1 MYFDGKRTFNVK
13 VQMKEQTER
22 KPTAIGLMRVSTAL
36 QEAEGYSL
44 EAQQKEIER
53 YCANNGY
60 ELLDTY
66 SEQASG
72 RKQDREVVNEV
83 LKRCR
88 STKSTLIIARLDR
101 FTRDLHF
108 LTKVQ
113 KIRGFNFIALDNPNA
128 DAMVIQIMMSVAEN
142 ESRMISVRTKTA
154 LKIAKANGVEL
165 GNHKSIL
172 ATYSRLEKDKKL
184 CLTRDN
190 ENLWETFCLWRS
202 VWNDNVINHKNYK
215 LFRKYIDPV
224 YEVVDTGLGWE
235 EYIKR
240 TVFEIEGE
248 EWGGDEMSFWDEYQR
263 IYKPEELI
271 GQRYKGGTF
280 DMNAFGDMCEDA
292 FLFQP
297 LSYYGLDN
305 TLKDHRISNSVAFQ
319 LPQLDMTASKK
330 SIKETKKEVEA
341 QKKIKDLHQRTY
353 FRRFTHKA
361 EMEFQGCLYTKK
373 GVKFRAYDIGRLWTQ
388 LMRDN
393 TKSATIKRIELAREE
408 AQDIYI
414 PAIEEA
420 RAKGITGIRPLAR
433 YLTEQRIFTPKGNEN
448 WSPSSVQSILRLEK
462 DINNDEPLEGENDF
476 DITSDLAM
484 TLTFNQYAMGVARNG
499 EELPIRDKETG
510 HITRPID
517 LSNLDETIASFKE
530 MIDDGSYKKMTGK
543 ELDITSFI
551 ELRSK
556 NIDKE
561 PLFDNPIPRI

>member
-1 MYFDGKRTFNVK
+1 MYFDGKRTIDEK
-13 VQMKEQTER
+13 VHMKEQTER

-44 EAQQKEIER
+44 EAQKKAIEE
-53 YCANNGY
+53 YCAKTGY

-113 KIRGFNFIALDNPNA
+113 KIKGFNFIALDNPNA

-142 ESRMISVRTKTA
+142 ESRMISTRTKTA
-154 LKIAKANGVEL
+154 LRIAKANGVEL

-240 TVFEIEGE
+240 PQYVWDGE
-248 EWGGDEMSFWDEYQR
+248 EFAGDEMSFWDLYQ
-263 IYKPEELI
+263 KELQPEKLI
-271 GQRYKGGTF
+271 GDRYKSKVF
-280 DMNAFGDMCEDA
+280 NIVAFGDMCEDA

-297 LSYYGLDN
+297 LADAMDRECLN
-305 TLKDHRISNSVAFQ
+305 DHRIYGSVAFH
-319 LPQLDMTASKK
+319 LPQLDMTKSKK
-330 SIKETKKEVEA
+330 KIDTKGLSARKYV
-341 QKKIKDLHQRTY
+341 
-353 FRRFTHKA
+353 RRFSHKA
-361 EMEFQGCLYTKK
+361 EVEFDNTIHSTK

>member
-1 MYFDGKRTFNVK
+1 
-13 VQMKEQTER
+13 
-22 KPTAIGLMRVSTAL
+22 MRVSTVL

-44 EAQQKEIER
+44 EGQKKAIEE
-53 YCANNGY
+53 YCAKTGY

-72 RKQDREVVNEV
+72 RKKDREVVNEV

-113 KIRGFNFIALDNPNA
+113 KIKGFNFIALDNPNA

-184 CLTRDN
+184 ALTREND
-190 ENLWETFCLWRS
+190 NLWDTFLMYRTI
-202 VWNDNVINHKNYK
+202 WNDYVVNHKNYE

-248 EWGGDEMSFWDEYQR
+248 EWAEDEMSFWDEYQK
-263 IYKPEELI
+263 IYKPEKLI

-297 LSYYGLDN
+297 LSYNYNSN
-305 TLKDHRISNSVAFQ
+305 TENDHRISNSNAFQ
-319 LPQLDMTASKK
+319 LPQLDMIASKK
-330 SIKETKKEVEA
+330 DIKETKQEILKGRGHSE
-341 QKKIKDLHQRTY
+341 LHQRIY
-353 FRRFTHKA
+353 FRRYTHKA
-361 EMEFQGCLYTKK
+361 EITAKHSDFLGMGGGE
-373 GVKFRAYDIGRLWTQ
+373 VKVRAYDIGRLWTQ
-388 LMRDN
+388 LMRTN
-393 TKSATIKRIELAREE
+393 TKPATIKRVEQAREE
-408 AQDIYI
+408 AEEIFI
-414 PAIEEA
+414 PVIEEG

-433 YLTEQRIFTPKGNEN
+433 YLTERRILTPKGNEN
-448 WSPSSVQSILRLEK
+448 WSPSSVQSILKLEK
-462 DINNDEPLEGENDF
+462 AIEEGAYLEDEKED
-476 DITSDLAM
+476 DYTDDLAM
-484 TLTFNQYAMGVARNG
+484 AIVFNGYAWGGKKYHRS
-499 EELPIRDKETG
+499 KEDG
-510 HITRPID
+510 HITD
-517 LSNLDETIASFKE
+517 
-530 MIDDGSYKKMTGK
+530 
-543 ELDITSFI
+543 DIT
-551 ELRSK
+551 
-556 NIDKE
+556 
-561 PLFDNPIPRI
+561 PHFDNPNPRI

>member
-1 MYFDGKRTFNVK
+1 
-13 VQMKEQTER
+13 
-22 KPTAIGLMRVSTAL
+22 
-36 QEAEGYSL
+36 
-44 EAQQKEIER
+44 
-53 YCANNGY
+53 
-60 ELLDTY
+60 
-66 SEQASG
+66 
-72 RKQDREVVNEV
+72 
-83 LKRCR
+83 
-88 STKSTLIIARLDR
+88 
-101 FTRDLHF
+101 
-108 LTKVQ
+108 
-113 KIRGFNFIALDNPNA
+113 
-128 DAMVIQIMMSVAEN
+128 
-142 ESRMISVRTKTA
+142 MISVRTKTA

-202 VWNDNVINHKNYK
+202 VWNDNVTNHKNYK

-240 TVFEIEGE
+240 TQFEIEGE
-248 EWGGDEMSFWDEYQR
+248 EWSGDDMSFWDEYQK
-263 IYKPEELI
+263 IYKPEKLI
-271 GQRYKGGTF
+271 GDRYKSKVF
-280 DMNAFGDMCEDA
+280 NVVAFGDMCEDA

-297 LSYYGLDN
+297 LADQKDN
-305 TLKDHRISNSVAFQ
+305 DCLNDYRILGSVAFH
-319 LPQLDMTASKK
+319 LPQLDMVKSKK
-330 SIKETKKEVEA
+330 KVDTEGLSARKYV
-341 QKKIKDLHQRTY
+341 
-353 FRRFTHKA
+353 RRFTHKA
-361 EMEFQGCLYTKK
+361 EMEFQGGMFTSK

-393 TKSATIKRIELAREE
+393 TKSATIKRVELAREE
-408 AQDIYI
+408 AEDIYI

-462 DINNDEPLEGENDF
+462 DINSEEPLEAENDL
-476 DITSDLAM
+476 DIMNDLAM
-484 TLTFNQYAMGVARNG
+484 TLTFNEYANGVG
-499 EELPIRDKETG
+499 QSGELPIRDKETG

-517 LSNLDETIASFKE
+517 LSKLDETILFWKE
-530 MIDDGSYKKMTGK
+530 MIALGTHMKTLGT
-543 ELDITSFI
+543 EIDITPFI
-551 ELRSK
+551 ELQSR

>member
-1 MYFDGKRTFNVK
+1 MYFDGKRTIDEK
-13 VQMKEQTER
+13 VHMKEQTER

-190 ENLWETFCLWRS
+190 ENL
-202 VWNDNVINHKNYK
+202 
-215 LFRKYIDPV
+215 
-224 YEVVDTGLGWE
+224 
-235 EYIKR
+235 
-240 TVFEIEGE
+240 
-248 EWGGDEMSFWDEYQR
+248 
-263 IYKPEELI
+263 
-271 GQRYKGGTF
+271 
-280 DMNAFGDMCEDA
+280 
-292 FLFQP
+292 
-297 LSYYGLDN
+297 
-305 TLKDHRISNSVAFQ
+305 
-319 LPQLDMTASKK
+319 
-330 SIKETKKEVEA
+330 
-341 QKKIKDLHQRTY
+341 
-353 FRRFTHKA
+353 
-361 EMEFQGCLYTKK
+361 
-373 GVKFRAYDIGRLWTQ
+373 
-388 LMRDN
+388 
-393 TKSATIKRIELAREE
+393 
-408 AQDIYI
+408 
-414 PAIEEA
+414 
-420 RAKGITGIRPLAR
+420 
-433 YLTEQRIFTPKGNEN
+433 
-448 WSPSSVQSILRLEK
+448 
-462 DINNDEPLEGENDF
+462 
-476 DITSDLAM
+476 
-484 TLTFNQYAMGVARNG
+484 
-499 EELPIRDKETG
+499 
-510 HITRPID
+510 
-517 LSNLDETIASFKE
+517 
-530 MIDDGSYKKMTGK
+530 
-543 ELDITSFI
+543 
-551 ELRSK
+551 
-556 NIDKE
+556 
-561 PLFDNPIPRI
+561 

>member
-1 MYFDGKRTFNVK
+1 MYFDGKRTIDEK
-13 VQMKEQTER
+13 VHMKEQTER

-44 EAQQKEIER
+44 EAQKKAIEE
-53 YCANNGY
+53 YCAKTGY

-142 ESRMISVRTKTA
+142 ESRMISTRTKTA

-190 ENLWETFCLWRS
+190 ENLWETFCFWRE

-240 TVFEIEGE
+240 PQYVWDGE
-248 EWGGDEMSFWDEYQR
+248 EFAGDEMSFWELYQ
-263 IYKPEELI
+263 KELQPEKLI
-271 GQRYKGGTF
+271 GDRYKSKVF
-280 DMNAFGDMCEDA
+280 NIVAFGDMCEDA

-297 LSYYGLDN
+297 LADQQSRDCLN
-305 TLKDHRISNSVAFQ
+305 DHRVLGSVAFH
-319 LPQLDMTASKK
+319 LPQLDMTKSKK
-330 SIKETKKEVEA
+330 KIDTKGLSARKYV
-341 QKKIKDLHQRTY
+341 
-353 FRRFTHKA
+353 RRFTHKA
-361 EMEFQGCLYTKK
+361 EMEFQGGMWTSK
-373 GVKFRAYDIGRLWTQ
+373 GVEFRAYDIGRLWTQ

-408 AQDIYI
+408 AEDIYI
-414 PAIEEA
+414 PEIEKA

-448 WSPSSVQSILRLEK
+448 WSPSSVQSILKLEK
-462 DINNDEPLEGENDF
+462 DINNDDPLEAENDL
-476 DITSDLAM
+476 DIMNDLAI
-484 TLTFNQYAMGVARNG
+484 TLTFNEYALGVARNG
-499 EELPIRDKETG
+499 QELPIRDKETG

-517 LSNLDETIASFKE
+517 LSNLDELIATFKQ
-530 MIDDGSYKKMTGK
+530 MIADGSYKKLGNK
-543 ELDITSFI
+543 KQDINAFI

-561 PLFDNPIPRI
+561 PLVDNPIPRI

>member
-1 MYFDGKRTFNVK
+1 
-13 VQMKEQTER
+13 
-22 KPTAIGLMRVSTAL
+22 
-36 QEAEGYSL
+36 
-44 EAQQKEIER
+44 
-53 YCANNGY
+53 
-60 ELLDTY
+60 
-66 SEQASG
+66 
-72 RKQDREVVNEV
+72 
-83 LKRCR
+83 
-88 STKSTLIIARLDR
+88 
-101 FTRDLHF
+101 
-108 LTKVQ
+108 
-113 KIRGFNFIALDNPNA
+113 
-128 DAMVIQIMMSVAEN
+128 
-142 ESRMISVRTKTA
+142 
-154 LKIAKANGVEL
+154 
-165 GNHKSIL
+165 
-172 ATYSRLEKDKKL
+172 
-184 CLTRDN
+184 
-190 ENLWETFCLWRS
+190 
-202 VWNDNVINHKNYK
+202 
-215 LFRKYIDPV
+215 
-224 YEVVDTGLGWE
+224 
-235 EYIKR
+235 
-240 TVFEIEGE
+240 
-248 EWGGDEMSFWDEYQR
+248 
-263 IYKPEELI
+263 
-271 GQRYKGGTF
+271 
-280 DMNAFGDMCEDA
+280 
-292 FLFQP
+292 
-297 LSYYGLDN
+297 
-305 TLKDHRISNSVAFQ
+305 
-319 LPQLDMTASKK
+319 
-330 SIKETKKEVEA
+330 
-341 QKKIKDLHQRTY
+341 
-353 FRRFTHKA
+353 
-361 EMEFQGCLYTKK
+361 MEFQGCLYTKK

-408 AQDIYI
+408 AEDIYI